1 MNKTPLPLVILQNR
15 ERTTMDFLEA
25 VNAARS
31 WLQAFLLN
39 EWTLYQ
45 SALIVAGYLL
55 SGWLAKRIEPAL
67 ESRARTI
74 KGNPDLLRV
83 IIAFMRRTRWLFLI
97 VLLAIADVVLLRFA
111 WPSHR
116 WLMGTALT
124 LVVAWFVIS
133 VLTRIIRN
141 QMLAR
146 VVAAAGW
153 LYFAL
158 YALGLDRALLAA
170 LDDVAINLGAVRLS
184 MLLVLKA
191 IVLSVAL
198 IWLAVLIGNMSSNWI
213 QKSADLTPSL
223 KVLIS
228 KLVKIG
234 LIVFAGTVALS
245 ATGIDLTALTV
256 FSGAVGVG
264 LGFGLQKV
272 VSNFISGIIILL
284 DKSIK
289 PGDTITLGETFG
301 SIRDL
306 RSRFVSVI
314 TRDGKEYLIPNED
327 FISQQVVNWSF
338 SSEYVRI
345 EVDFGTS
352 YDSDPHE
359 VARIAIEAAKTIPR
373 VAGTYAQPVCWMT
386 AFGASS
392 LDFKL
397 RFWISDPSNG
407 LTNVRGQVLM
417 ALWDAFKAAGISIPF
432 PHREIIMKTPVE
444 LARASLRQRPDDGRA
459 SGGTQSG
466 N

>member
-1 MNKTPLPLVILQNR
+1 
-15 ERTTMDFLEA
+15 MDFPEA
-25 VNAARS
+25 VNAALS
-31 WLQAFLLN
+31 WLQTVLLN
-39 EWTLYQ
+39 EWTVYQ
-45 SALIVAGYLL
+45 CIVIATGYLFC
-55 SGWLAKRIEPAL
+55 GFLAKRIEPAL
-67 ESRARTI
+67 ETRARTI

-83 IIAFMRRTRWLFLI
+83 IIAFMRRLRWLFLI
-97 VLLAIADVVLLRFA
+97 AWLWIADVVLLRFG
-111 WPSHR
+111 WPSYR
-116 WLMGTALT
+116 WLVATALT
-124 LVVAWFVIS
+124 LVAAWFVIA

-146 VVAAAGW
+146 VVAVAGW

-158 YALGLDRALLAA
+158 YALGLDGTILTA
-170 LDDVAINLGAVRLS
+170 LDGIAVNLGAARLS

-191 IVLSVAL
+191 IVLSAAL
-198 IWLAVLIGNMSSNWI
+198 IWLAVLFGNMSSHWI

-228 KLVKIG
+228 KLIKIS
-234 LIVFAGTVALS
+234 LIGVAGAVALS
-245 ATGIDLTALTV
+245 ATGIDLTALTI

-264 LGFGLQKV
+264 IGFGLQKV

-301 SIRDL
+301 AIRDL

-359 VARIAIEAAKTIPR
+359 VARIAVETAKGIPR
-373 VAGTYAQPVCWMT
+373 VASAYAQPVCWMT
-386 AFGASS
+386 AFGSSS

-407 LTNVRGQVLM
+407 LTNVRGEVLM
-417 ALWDAFKAAGISIPF
+417 ALWDAFKEAGISIPF

-444 LARASLRQRPDDGRA
+444 VVDSLERGEEMRRGPAPASHSNA
-459 SGGTQSG
+459 
-466 N
+466 

>member
-1 MNKTPLPLVILQNR
+1 
-15 ERTTMDFLEA
+15 MDFVEA
-25 VNAARS
+25 VNAAGH
-31 WLQAFLLN
+31 WLQTVLLN
-39 EWTLYQ
+39 EWTVYQ
-45 SALIVAGYLL
+45 SVVVVVGYLL
-55 SGWLAKRIEPAL
+55 CGFLAKRIEPVL
-67 ESRARTI
+67 ETRARTI

-83 IIAFMRRTRWLFLI
+83 IIAFMRRLRWLFLI
-97 VLLAIADVVLLRFA
+97 VWLGIADVILSRFGL
-111 WPSHR
+111 PSYR
-116 WLMGTALT
+116 WLVSIALT
-124 LVVAWFVIS
+124 LVAAWFVIG

-146 VVAAAGW
+146 VVAVAGW
-153 LYFAL
+153 FYFAL
-158 YALGLDRALLAA
+158 YALGLDQTILAA
-170 LDDVAINLGAVRLS
+170 LDGVAVNLGAGRLS

-191 IVLSVAL
+191 IVLSAAL
-198 IWLAVLIGNMSSNWI
+198 TWLAVLIGNVSSRWI
-213 QKSADLTPSL
+213 QRSADLTASL

-228 KLVKIG
+228 KLIKISLIG
-234 LIVFAGTVALS
+234 LAIAVALS
-245 ATGIDLTALTV
+245 ATGIDLTALTI

-264 LGFGLQKV
+264 VGFGLQKV

-301 SIRDL
+301 AIRDL

-327 FISQQVVNWSF
+327 FISKQVVNWSF

-345 EVDFGTS
+345 EVNFGTS

-359 VARIAIEAAKTIPR
+359 VARIAVEAVKAIPR
-373 VAGTYAQPVCWMT
+373 VASAHAPPVCWMT
-386 AFGASS
+386 AFGSSS

-432 PHREIIMKTPVE
+432 PHREIIIKTPVE
-444 LARASLRQRPDDGRA
+444 VVDSLEHSEERRPTSSFSSTQARSDQLAQDD
-459 SGGTQSG
+459 
-466 N
+466 

>member
-1 MNKTPLPLVILQNR
+1 M
-15 ERTTMDFLEA
+15 EFAEA
-25 VNAARS
+25 VNAVEY
-31 WLQAFLLN
+31 WLQAFFLN

-45 SALIVAGYLL
+45 SALIVVGYLL
-55 SGWLAKRIEPAL
+55 SGFLAKRIEPAL

-83 IIAFMRRTRWLFLI
+83 VIAFMRRLRWLFLI
-97 VLLAIADVVLLRFA
+97 VWLWVVDAVLLQFG
-111 WPSHR
+111 WPSNR
-116 WLMGTALT
+116 WLVATALT
-124 LVVAWFVIS
+124 LVAAWFVIA

-141 QMLAR
+141 HMLAR
-146 VVAAAGW
+146 IVAVAGW
-153 LYFAL
+153 LYFSL
-158 YALGLDRALLAA
+158 YALGLDQVLLTA
-170 LDDVAINLGAVRLS
+170 LDGIAVNLGTARLS
-184 MLLVLKA
+184 MLVVLKTV
-191 IVLSVAL
+191 VLSGAL
-198 IWLAVLIGNMSSNWI
+198 IWLAVLVGNMSSNWI
-213 QKSADLTPSL
+213 QKSADLNPSL

-234 LIVFAGTVALS
+234 LMVFAGTIALS

-264 LGFGLQKV
+264 VGFGLQKV

-338 SSEYVRI
+338 SSDYVRI
-345 EVDFGTS
+345 EVSFGTS

-359 VARIAIEAAKTIPR
+359 VARIAIEAAKAIPR
-373 VAGTYAQPVCWMT
+373 VASTYAQPVCWM
-386 AFGASS
+386 AGFGASS

-407 LTNVRGQVLM
+407 LTNVRGEVLM

-432 PHREIIMKTPVE
+432 PHREIVMKNPIEIT
-444 LARASLRQRPDDGRA
+444 RASHQHEVDVAAP
-459 SGGTQSG
+459 
-466 N
+466 

>member
-1 MNKTPLPLVILQNR
+1 
-15 ERTTMDFLEA
+15 MDFAQASDAA
-25 VNAARS
+25 VS
-31 WLQAFLLN
+31 WLRTALLN
-39 EWTLYQ
+39 EWTYYQ
-45 SALIVAGYLL
+45 LAIIVAGYLVC
-55 SGWLAKRIEPAL
+55 GALAKRIEPRVEA
-67 ESRARTI
+67 RARLI

-83 IIAFMRRTRWLFLI
+83 IIAFMRRLRWLFLI
-97 VLLAIADVVLLRFA
+97 VWLWIADGMILRFG
-111 WPSHR
+111 WPSYR
-116 WLMGTALT
+116 WLVAPALT
-124 LVVAWFVIS
+124 LTAAWFVIS

-146 VVAAAGW
+146 VTAVTGW
-153 LYFAL
+153 IYFAL
-158 YALGLDRALLAA
+158 YAVGLDRVILTT
-170 LDDVAINLGAVRLS
+170 LDGVAVNLGAARLS
-184 MLLVLKA
+184 LLLVLKA
-191 IVLSVAL
+191 IVLSSAL
-198 IWLAVLIGNMSSNWI
+198 IWLAVLIGNVSSHWI
-213 QKSADLTPSL
+213 QRSADLTPSF

-228 KLVKIG
+228 KLVKIA
-234 LIVFAGTVALS
+234 LIGFAGAIALS

-264 LGFGLQKV
+264 IGFGLQKV

-289 PGDTITLGETFG
+289 PGDTITLGDTFG
-301 SIRDL
+301 SVRDL

-338 SSEYVRI
+338 SSDFVRI

-359 VARIAIEAAKTIPR
+359 VARIAIATATSLPR
-373 VAGTYAQPVCWMT
+373 VASSYAEPVCWMT
-386 AFGASS
+386 GFGASS

-397 RFWISDPSNG
+397 RFWISDPGNG
-407 LTNVRGQVLM
+407 LTNIRGQVLM

-444 LARASLRQRPDDGRA
+444 VTRV
-459 SGGTQSG
+459 
-466 N
+466 

>member
-1 MNKTPLPLVILQNR
+1 
-15 ERTTMDFLEA
+15 MDFVEA
-25 VNAARS
+25 VNAAGS
-31 WLQAFLLN
+31 WLQTVVLN
-39 EWTLYQ
+39 EWTVYQ
-45 SALIVAGYLL
+45 AVVIATGYLFC
-55 SGWLAKRIEPAL
+55 GFLAKRIEPAL
-67 ESRARTI
+67 ETRARTI

-83 IIAFMRRTRWLFLI
+83 IIAFMRRLRWLFLI
-97 VLLAIADVVLLRFA
+97 AWLWIADVVLLRFG
-111 WPSHR
+111 WPSYR
-116 WLMGTALT
+116 WLVATALT
-124 LVVAWFVIS
+124 LVAAWFVIA

-146 VVAAAGW
+146 VVAVAGW

-158 YALGLDRALLAA
+158 YALGLDGMILTA
-170 LDDVAINLGAVRLS
+170 LDNIAVNLGAARLS

-191 IVLSVAL
+191 IVLSAAL
-198 IWLAVLIGNMSSNWI
+198 IWLAVLIGNMSSHWL

-228 KLVKIG
+228 KLIKISLIG
-234 LIVFAGTVALS
+234 LAGAVALS

-264 LGFGLQKV
+264 IGFGLQKV

-301 SIRDL
+301 AIRDL

-345 EVDFGTS
+345 DVSFGTS

-359 VARIAIEAAKTIPR
+359 VARIAVEAAKAIPR
-373 VAGTYAQPVCWMT
+373 VASTYAQPVCWMT
-386 AFGASS
+386 AFGSSS

-407 LTNVRGQVLM
+407 LTNVRGEVLM

-444 LARASLRQRPDDGRA
+444 IVDSLERGEEMRSGPAPASR
-459 SGGTQSG
+459 S
-466 N
+466 NV

>member
-1 MNKTPLPLVILQNR
+1 MDLV
-15 ERTTMDFLEA
+15 EA
-25 VNAARS
+25 VNAVRA
-31 WLQAFLLN
+31 WLQTFLLN

-45 SALIVAGYLL
+45 SALIAIGYLA
-55 SGWLAKRIEPAL
+55 SGFLARRIEPAL
-67 ESRARTI
+67 EARARAI

-83 IIAFMRRTRWLFLI
+83 IIAFMRRLKWLFLI
-97 VLLAIADVVLLRFA
+97 VWLWIADVMLLRFG
-111 WPSHR
+111 WPSYR
-116 WLMGTALT
+116 WLVATALT
-124 LVVAWFVIS
+124 LVAAWFVIS
-133 VLTRIIRN
+133 VLTRLIRSL
-141 QMLAR
+141 MLAR
-146 VVAAAGW
+146 LVAVVGW
-153 LYFAL
+153 VYFAL
-158 YALGLDRALLAA
+158 YALGLDRTVLAA
-170 LDDVAINLGAVRLS
+170 LDSIAVNLGAVRLS

-191 IVLSVAL
+191 IVLSAAL
-198 IWLAVLIGNMSSNWI
+198 IWFAVLVGNMSSNWI
-213 QKSADLTPSL
+213 QKSAELTPSL

-234 LIVFAGTVALS
+234 LIVVAGAIALS

-264 LGFGLQKV
+264 IGFGLQKV

-314 TRDGKEYLIPNED
+314 TRDGKESLIPNED

-338 SSEYVRI
+338 SSDFVRI
-345 EVDFGTS
+345 EVSFGTS

-359 VARIAIEAAKTIPR
+359 VARIAIEAAKSIPR
-373 VAGTYAQPVCWMT
+373 VASAYAEPVCWMT
-386 AFGASS
+386 GFGASS
-392 LDFKL
+392 IDFKL

-417 ALWDAFKAAGISIPF
+417 ALWDAFKAAGIEIPY
-432 PHREIIMKTPVE
+432 PRREIIMKTPVE
-444 LARASLRQRPDDGRA
+444 VADATTPQPHPRRAGGA
-459 SGGTQSG
+459 SGPS
-466 N
+466 

>member
-1 MNKTPLPLVILQNR
+1 
-15 ERTTMDFLEA
+15 MDFLEA
-25 VNAARS
+25 VNTAGS

-116 WLMGTALT
+116 WLVATALT

-146 VVAAAGW
+146 VVATAGW

-170 LDDVAINLGAVRLS
+170 LDGIAVNLGAVRLS

-228 KLVKIG
+228 KLIKIG
-234 LIVFAGTVALS
+234 LIVFAGTIALS

-264 LGFGLQKV
+264 IGFGLQKV

-407 LTNVRGQVLM
+407 LTNVRGEVLM

-444 LARASLRQRPDDGRA
+444 FARASHRQRPDDDCA
-459 SGGTQSG
+459 SGSSKTG

>member
-1 MNKTPLPLVILQNR
+1 
-15 ERTTMDFLEA
+15 MDFVEA
-25 VNAARS
+25 VNAAGA
-31 WLQAFLLN
+31 WFETVLLN

-45 SALIVAGYLL
+45 SALIVIGYLF
-55 SGWLAKRIEPAL
+55 SGLLAKRIEPEL

-83 IIAFMRRTRWLFLI
+83 IIAFMRRLRWLFLI
-97 VLLAIADVVLLRFA
+97 VWLWAADVVLLRFG
-111 WPSHR
+111 WPSYR
-116 WLMGTALT
+116 WLVATALT
-124 LVVAWFVIS
+124 LVAAWFVIS

-146 VVAAAGW
+146 VVAVTGW

-158 YALGLDRALLAA
+158 YALGLDRAALAA
-170 LDDVAINLGAVRLS
+170 LDSVSVNLGTVRLS

-198 IWLAVLIGNMSSNWI
+198 IGLAVLIGNMSSHWV
-213 QKSADLTPSL
+213 QKSADLTPSF

-234 LIVFAGTVALS
+234 LIVFAGTIALS

-264 LGFGLQKV
+264 IGFGLQKV

-301 SIRDL
+301 SVRDL

-338 SSEYVRI
+338 SSDYVRI
-345 EVDFGTS
+345 EVSFGTS

-359 VARIAIEAAKTIPR
+359 VVRIAIEAAKAIPR
-373 VAGTYAQPVCWMT
+373 VVSAYALPVCWMT

-407 LTNVRGQVLM
+407 LTNIRGEVLM

-444 LARASLRQRPDDGRA
+444 VSGMSPRQRGARC
-459 SGGTQSG
+459 
-466 N
+466 

>member
-1 MNKTPLPLVILQNR
+1 
-15 ERTTMDFLEA
+15 MDFVDA
-25 VNAARS
+25 VNAAAA
-31 WLQAFLLN
+31 WLQTALLN
-39 EWTLYQ
+39 AWTVYQ
-45 SALIVAGYLL
+45 IALIVIGYLI
-55 SGWLAKRIEPAL
+55 SGFLAKRIEPVV
-67 ESRARTI
+67 ETRARTI

-83 IIAFMRRTRWLFLI
+83 IIAFMRRLRWLFLI
-97 VLLAIADVVLLRFA
+97 IWLWIADVVLLRYG
-111 WPSHR
+111 WPSYR
-116 WLMGTALT
+116 WLVATALT
-124 LVVAWFVIS
+124 LAAAWFVIS

-146 VVAAAGW
+146 VVAVAGW
-153 LYFAL
+153 SYFAL
-158 YALGLDRALLAA
+158 YALGLDGVVVAA
-170 LDDVAINLGAVRLS
+170 LDGIAVNLGAVRLS

-191 IVLSVAL
+191 IILSAAL
-198 IWLAVLIGNMSSNWI
+198 IWVAVLIGNMSSHWI
-213 QKSADLTPSL
+213 QKSADLTPSF

-234 LIVFAGTVALS
+234 LIVFAGTIALS

-264 LGFGLQKV
+264 IGFGLQKV
-272 VSNFISGIIILL
+272 VSNFVSGIIILL

-289 PGDTITLGETFG
+289 PGDTITLGDTFG

-314 TRDGKEYLIPNED
+314 TREGKEYLIPNED
-327 FISQQVVNWSF
+327 FISRQVVNWSF

-345 EVDFGTS
+345 DVNFGTS

-359 VARIAIEAAKTIPR
+359 VVRIAVDTAKAVPR
-373 VAGTYAQPVCWMT
+373 VASAYAQPVCWMT
-386 AFGASS
+386 GFGASS

-397 RFWISDPSNG
+397 RFWISDPANG

-444 LARASLRQRPDDGRA
+444 IQRPPRR
-459 SGGTQSG
+459 GTAKTD
-466 N
+466 

>member
-1 MNKTPLPLVILQNR
+1 
-15 ERTTMDFLEA
+15 MDFIEA
-25 VNAARS
+25 VNAAVA
-31 WLQAFLLN
+31 WLQTVVLN
-39 EWTLYQ
+39 EWTVYQ
-45 SALIVAGYLL
+45 CVVIVTGYLIC
-55 SGWLAKRIEPAL
+55 GFLAKRIEPAV
-67 ESRARTI
+67 ETRARAI

-83 IIAFMRRTRWLFLI
+83 IIAFMRRLRWLFLI
-97 VLLAIADVVLLRFA
+97 AWLWIANVILLRFG
-111 WPSHR
+111 WPSSR
-116 WLMGTALT
+116 WLVATALT
-124 LVVAWFVIS
+124 LVAAWFVIV

-141 QMLAR
+141 HMLAR
-146 VVAAAGW
+146 VVAVAGW

-158 YALGLDRALLAA
+158 YALGLDDTILTA
-170 LDDVAINLGAVRLS
+170 LDGIAVNLGAARLS

-191 IVLSVAL
+191 IVLSAAL
-198 IWLAVLIGNMSSNWI
+198 IWLAVLIGNMSSHWL
-213 QKSADLTPSL
+213 QKSSDLTPSL

-228 KLVKIG
+228 KLIKISLIG
-234 LIVFAGTVALS
+234 LAGAIALS

-264 LGFGLQKV
+264 IGFGLQKV
-272 VSNFISGIIILL
+272 VSNFVSGIIILL

-301 SIRDL
+301 AIRDL

-327 FISQQVVNWSF
+327 FISEQVVNWSF

-359 VARIAIEAAKTIPR
+359 VARIAVETAKAIPR
-373 VAGTYAQPVCWMT
+373 VASDYAQPVCWIT
-386 AFGASS
+386 AFGSSS

-407 LTNVRGQVLM
+407 LTNVRGEVLM
-417 ALWDAFKAAGISIPF
+417 ALWDAFKEAGISIPF

-444 LARASLRQRPDDGRA
+444 VVDSLERGEEMRSAPAHASRSNA
-459 SGGTQSG
+459 
-466 N
+466 

>member
-1 MNKTPLPLVILQNR
+1 
-15 ERTTMDFLEA
+15 MDFPEA
-25 VNAARS
+25 VSAAGH
-31 WLQAFLLN
+31 WLQTVLLN
-39 EWTLYQ
+39 EWTAYQ
-45 SALIVAGYLL
+45 FVVVAAGYLL
-55 SGWLAKRIEPAL
+55 SGVLAKRIEPAL
-67 ESRARTI
+67 ETRARTI

-83 IIAFMRRTRWLFLI
+83 IIAFMRRLRWLFLI
-97 VLLAIADVVLLRFA
+97 IWLWIADVILSRFG
-111 WPSHR
+111 WPSYR
-116 WLMGTALT
+116 WLVGTALT
-124 LVVAWFVIS
+124 LVAAWFVIA
-133 VLTRIIRN
+133 VLTRLIRN
-141 QMLAR
+141 QMLAK
-146 VVAAAGW
+146 VVAVAGW
-153 LYFAL
+153 FYFAL
-158 YALGLDRALLAA
+158 YALGLDQAILTA
-170 LDDVAINLGAVRLS
+170 LDGVAVNLGAARLS

-191 IVLSVAL
+191 IVLSAAL
-198 IWLAVLIGNMSSNWI
+198 IWLAVLIGNVSSHWI

-228 KLVKIG
+228 KLIKISFIG
-234 LIVFAGTVALS
+234 LAIAVALS
-245 ATGIDLTALTV
+245 ATGIDLTALTI

-264 LGFGLQKV
+264 VGFGLQKV

-301 SIRDL
+301 AIRDL

-338 SSEYVRI
+338 SSEFVRI
-345 EVDFGTS
+345 EVVFGTS

-359 VARIAIEAAKTIPR
+359 VARIAVEAAKAIPR
-373 VAGTYAQPVCWMT
+373 VASTHAPPVCWMT
-386 AFGASS
+386 AFGSSS

-432 PHREIIMKTPVE
+432 PHREIIVKTPVE
-444 LARASLRQRPDDGRA
+444 VVGSRERSEQKPT
-459 SGGTQSG
+459 SSFSSTQMRSDHLTQD
-466 N
+466 